1 MLKNIRAW
9 LIFAVI
15 AAICLMFHSFKY
27 NNGLIS
33 FLLAHD
39 TEETE
44 DESHEKLLRVGV
56 RDDITN
62 FSLYNSMTGKYY
74 GLEDEIA
81 DELARRM
88 GYDAAEFIT
97 VNPVKRVELL
107 NKGEVDVVIGL
118 YSVTDERSKEVDFSP
133 VYYTDNVQLIAEK
146 TTGFTDMADL
156 KGKSIAILNGST
168 APMELSEALVENGII
183 NNSLQIESFLSFN
196 KMDSYK
202 NMFDALEIGN
212 VDALVADGAI
222 AHHYMSDDRVIL
234 HNLCTTSYAAATKKG
249 SELTDSV
256 ASAMQEMLEDG
267 TIKRIEKDWGF

>member
-15 AAICLMFHSFKY
+15 AASCLMFHSFKY

-133 VYYTDNVQLIAEK
+133 VYYTDNVQLIVEK